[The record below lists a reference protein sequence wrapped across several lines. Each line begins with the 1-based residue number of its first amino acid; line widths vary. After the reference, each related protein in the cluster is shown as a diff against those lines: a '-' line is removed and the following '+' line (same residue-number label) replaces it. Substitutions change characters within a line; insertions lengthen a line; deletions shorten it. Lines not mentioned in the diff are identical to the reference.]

1 MVQVGQKNR
10 LAAILEP
17 CSFNNSRQMDISK
30 WKFTNFYIIGRWAEN
45 RYLANSLFEE
55 RPFSIET
62 PLLPTCFVG
71 LHDSGNVVLCRELQ
85 QVLNGLPRLRILSR
99 ESVSIRW
106 VPMSWATLKKKNIFW
121 ECEVLF
127 LANYWVPSFCQ
138 FLTSTSNFHHQA
150 SPKLHP
156 SGIGVSIG
164 TESCFRHPPSV
175 SEGQGKG
182 VGSPKLR
189 GNCGCIPI
197 PALGSEKLAD

>member
-17 CSFNNSRQMDISK
+17 CSFNSRQMDISK

-106 VPMSWATLKKKNIFW
+106 VPMSWATLKKKWFFENVRSYFWQIIGCHLFANFLRRLPIFITKSHQ
-121 ECEVLF
+121 
-127 LANYWVPSFCQ
+127 NYILP
-138 FLTSTSNFHHQA
+138 
-150 SPKLHP
+150 
-156 SGIGVSIG
+156 
-164 TESCFRHPPSV
+164 ESVFR
-175 SEGQGKG
+175 
-182 VGSPKLR
+182 
-189 GNCGCIPI
+189 
-197 PALGSEKLAD
+197 

>member
-106 VPMSWATLKKKNIFW
+106 VPMSWATLKKKRFFENVRSYFWQIIGCHLFANFLRRLPIFITKSHQ
-121 ECEVLF
+121 
-127 LANYWVPSFCQ
+127 NYILP
-138 FLTSTSNFHHQA
+138 
-150 SPKLHP
+150 
-156 SGIGVSIG
+156 
-164 TESCFRHPPSV
+164 ESVFR
-175 SEGQGKG
+175 
-182 VGSPKLR
+182 
-189 GNCGCIPI
+189 
-197 PALGSEKLAD
+197 